1 MLFRSAWMVAWL
13 IVSLNTHTLG
23 PKAATVA
30 PGHAEETGAWAG
42 RTAAPALS
50 GAAARPAAASAAT
63 ASRASLPLPL
73 PLPLPLL
80 GMNHGA
86 APPGGRVEAHPGW
99 LTLRMAASSPF

>member
-30 PGHAEETGAWAG
+30 PGHTEETGAWAG

-50 GAAARPAAASAAT
+50 GAAARPAGGSAAT
-63 ASRASLPLPL
+63 ASRAS
-73 PLPLPLL
+73 LPLPLL